1 MKRYSIRGRRHGE
14 PSESVICECDS
25 NPEPLAHIAAM
36 KRIPLGIVGKRMAYT
51 NKYVGVRVIDHEQG
65 TSWSVKYDD

>member
-14 PSESVICECDS
+14 LRESVICECGS
-25 NPEPLAHIAAM
+25 NPEPLAHISAQ
-36 KRIPLGIVGKRMAYT
+36 KRIFIGLVGTRRSFV
-51 NKYVGVRVIDHEQG
+51 NKYSNVRVIDHEQG